1 VQQLVLH
8 LKQKRARNKQA
19 NNQAKE
25 AHPKNCAQN
34 IPTATAK
41 SANPEC
47 KNSFRECKNL
57 IACGRREKL
66 PLGSAKAIV
75 DVGSCKELWWWC

>member
-8 LKQKRARNKQA
+8 LKQKHARNKQP

-25 AHPKNCAQN
+25 AHPKKNCAQN
-34 IPTATAK
+34 IPTATEK

-57 IACGRREKL
+57 LA
-66 PLGSAKAIV
+66 
-75 DVGSCKELWWWC
+75 